1 VFNDLRCASRC
12 PIRLAVSERAGSK
25 TGSVFYIS
33 ICFATQREVD
43 EDAAAMAAVLR
54 ANPKLG
60 EKLRRM
66 RRLQRVPI

>member
-1 VFNDLRCASRC
+1 MPNSPRGEWASG
-12 PIRLAVSERAGSK
+12 IEDG
-25 TGSVFYIS
+25 GVFYIS

-43 EDAAAMAAVLR
+43 EDAAAMTAVLR